1 MTTGK
6 VTITAPN
13 GMHARPAGELVK
25 LIRGLAPARITLRT
39 AAREASAV
47 SILSLLALGL
57 KHGTEVEVCAEGGDE
72 AAAVQAALFLHLCG
86 ADGHHLVAVNDAALL
101 VDGQAAVGV
110 AVERDA
116 EVIAAGFDRVTER
129 FQMR

>member
-57 KHGTEVEVCAEGGDE
+57 KHDVEVCAEGGDE
-72 AAAVQAALFLHLCG
+72 AAAVR
-86 ADGHHLVAVNDAALL
+86 AVTDF
-101 VDGQAAVGV
+101 
-110 AVERDA
+110 
-116 EVIAAGFDRVTER
+116 IAGIRE
-129 FQMR
+129 

>member
-57 KHGTEVEVCAEGGDE
+57 KHGNREFVGMTV
-72 AAAVQAALFLHLCG
+72 AAAVR
-86 ADGHHLVAVNDAALL
+86 AVTDF
-101 VDGQAAVGV
+101 
-110 AVERDA
+110 
-116 EVIAAGFDRVTER
+116 IAGIRE
-129 FQMR
+129 

>member
-57 KHGTEVEVCAEGGDE
+57 KHGTEVEVCAEGAFGRG
-72 AAAVQAALFLHLCG
+72 AATKPPPCG
-86 ADGHHLVAVNDAALL
+86 P
-101 VDGQAAVGV
+101 
-110 AVERDA
+110 
-116 EVIAAGFDRVTER
+116 
-129 FQMR
+129 

>member
-1 MTTGK
+1 MELKIPRDPGPAGRGIRGRRYVAEADDRRRSAGDIRSTEITTYMTTGK

-72 AAAVQAALFLHLCG
+72 AAA
-86 ADGHHLVAVNDAALL
+86 DSKNWAVT
-101 VDGQAAVGV
+101 
-110 AVERDA
+110 
-116 EVIAAGFDRVTER
+116 I
-129 FQMR
+129 

>member
-25 LIRGLAPARITLRT
+25 LIRGLAPARIILRT

-72 AAAVQAALFLHLCG
+72 AAAVR
-86 ADGHHLVAVNDAALL
+86 AVTDF
-101 VDGQAAVGV
+101 
-110 AVERDA
+110 
-116 EVIAAGFDRVTER
+116 IAGIRE
-129 FQMR
+129 

>member
-57 KHGTEVEVCAEGGDE
+57 
-72 AAAVQAALFLHLCG
+72 
-86 ADGHHLVAVNDAALL
+86 
-101 VDGQAAVGV
+101 
-110 AVERDA
+110 
-116 EVIAAGFDRVTER
+116 
-129 FQMR
+129 

>member
-47 SILSLLALGL
+47 SILSL

-72 AAAVQAALFLHLCG
+72 AAAVR
-86 ADGHHLVAVNDAALL
+86 AVTDF
-101 VDGQAAVGV
+101 
-110 AVERDA
+110 
-116 EVIAAGFDRVTER
+116 IAGIRE
-129 FQMR
+129 

>member
-47 SILSLLALGL
+47 SILSLLA
-57 KHGTEVEVCAEGGDE
+57 HGTEVEVCAEGGDE
-72 AAAVQAALFLHLCG
+72 AAAVR
-86 ADGHHLVAVNDAALL
+86 AVTDF
-101 VDGQAAVGV
+101 
-110 AVERDA
+110 
-116 EVIAAGFDRVTER
+116 IAGIRE
-129 FQMR
+129 

>member
-25 LIRGLAPARITLRT
+25 LIRGLAPARVTLRN

-47 SILSLLALGL
+47 SILSLLALGSNTAP
-57 KHGTEVEVCAEGGDE
+57 KWKSAPR
-72 AAAVQAALFLHLCG
+72 AATKPQPCG
-86 ADGHHLVAVNDAALL
+86 P
-101 VDGQAAVGV
+101 
-110 AVERDA
+110 
-116 EVIAAGFDRVTER
+116 
-129 FQMR
+129 